1 MDWPLLSSGVAAA
14 QAGLSVKVAKKDDD
28 ADSKENVKKEDPS
41 PATCLQ

>member
-14 QAGLSVKVAKKDDD
+14 QAGLSVKVAKKDD
-28 ADSKENVKKEDPS
+28 AESKENVKKEESS